1 MEKSSETRLKR
12 IETMLEVLYRS
23 GIQKPYQKINF
34 NSGHE
39 ISYMDRLGSF
49 AVHGSLKRPNI
60 ASRTS
65 VFDESYSTRTSK
77 EDLYSKSN
85 QKLIINEKSTGRYA
99 R

>member
-12 IETMLEVLYRS
+12 IETMLEVLY
-23 GIQKPYQKINF
+23 
-34 NSGHE
+34 
-39 ISYMDRLGSF
+39 
-49 AVHGSLKRPNI
+49 RPNI